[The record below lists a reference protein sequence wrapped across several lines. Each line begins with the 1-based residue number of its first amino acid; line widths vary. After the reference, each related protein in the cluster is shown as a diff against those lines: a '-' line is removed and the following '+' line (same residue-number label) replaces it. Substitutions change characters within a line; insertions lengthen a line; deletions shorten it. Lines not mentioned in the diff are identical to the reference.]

1 MNRDEILACLD
12 QAAGRP
18 SMGVVHDI
26 LPTLADALDAQLNS
40 KPVKAEKRVLEA
52 EETR

>member
-1 MNRDEILACLD
+1 MTRDEILACLD
-12 QAAGRP
+12 KAAGCP

-26 LPTLADALDAQLNS
+26 LPTLADALDARLN
-40 KPVKAEKRVLEA
+40 PAPAKAEKRVIAA

>member
-18 SMGVVHDI
+18 TMGVVHDI
-26 LPTLADALDAQLNS
+26 LPTLADALDAKLNP
-40 KPVKAEKRVLEA
+40 KPKAEKRVVEA